1 MRFFGGL
8 GQPSFGKNKTKTF
21 GIIGIKDCLPAKKGK
36 EISIEETTS

>member
-8 GQPSFGKNKTKTF
+8 GPPPFGENRTNAS
-21 GIIGIKDCLPAKKGK
+21 GIIGIKGCLPAKKGK